1 MAERIKKSDILSNAK
16 FNVKSILDKMEPIK
30 FVDAELYLI
39 NREVLNELMV
49 IDSILLPY
57 KKDTRRC
64 EVYSIDKMVNI
75 LNPKFSAF
83 KYVLNPI
90 YRSSQVWDR
99 TKTIDRLDEELAKSK
114 KRLLDLIEE
123 KTNSEELDEF
133 ALESFIKD
141 INEKIEQ
148 EEQNHH
154 TLKLNPEK
162 EDILITNFEEMKLH
176 GNIRWYYF
184 DENGEKCSSS
194 SHLKTTYPNLLLFDP
209 TPEVIDLKR
218 DVKIEKFIASARRVF
233 GNVYIKERKK

>member
-1 MAERIKKSDILSNAK
+1 MAEQIKKSDILSNAK

-49 IDSILLPY
+49 IDAILLPY

-75 LNPKFSAF
+75 LNPKFTAF

-123 KTNSEELDEF
+123 IIYSK
-133 ALESFIKD
+133 
-141 INEKIEQ
+141 
-148 EEQNHH
+148 
-154 TLKLNPEK
+154 
-162 EDILITNFEEMKLH
+162 
-176 GNIRWYYF
+176 
-184 DENGEKCSSS
+184 
-194 SHLKTTYPNLLLFDP
+194 
-209 TPEVIDLKR
+209 
-218 DVKIEKFIASARRVF
+218 VKWWR
-233 GNVYIKERKK
+233 